1 MGRTGGEEPSQAGAG
16 DRPGDGTESGQR
28 RLRSRG
34 MPSRTRAEGT
44 ASGPLPPAVG
54 RGHRAL
60 GWKGAFP
67 PHSNVL
73 QGGAFSGDPP
83 PPVSLARCSQNARPA
98 GSREG
103 TGGDKKEKS
112 PPRGEDVCYSLDPGS
127 PLARLGDRFWPPK
140 RGRWW
145 PGCSARPRTTR
156 SVGVGVGRA
165 PRQPLRAA
173 PLPSAQSPPPLKPAQ

>member
-1 MGRTGGEEPSQAGAG
+1 MGRTGGEEPGQAGAG

-60 GWKGAFP
+60 GWKGASP
-67 PHSNVL
+67 PHSSVL
-73 QGGAFSGDPP
+73 QGGAFSGTPP

-103 TGGDKKEKS
+103 TGGRIRKRNPRRGARMSVIRSIPAHPWHGWGTGSGRPNGGDGGRGVLRVPE
-112 PPRGEDVCYSLDPGS
+112 PPGVWGSGWGGFPGS
-127 PLARLGDRFWPPK
+127 R
-140 RGRWW
+140 
-145 PGCSARPRTTR
+145 SARPR
-156 SVGVGVGRA
+156 SRA
-165 PRQPLRAA
+165 PRAR
-173 PLPSAQSPPPLKPAQ
+173 LP